1 MPSRVP
7 SSSVG
12 QSHHA
17 VGTASTPAPS
27 SASAPQPATST
38 APAARRRDPQFAELL
53 QLQRQNN
60 APRVSA
66 ANVRTA
72 QADTWNVEHAI
83 NDMAERLPDR
93 HTRWLKKS
101 ASPQY
106 LYAKDLAADQRG
118 QLEQA
123 LERRFRNPAA
133 TAEHRDAAL
142 TMWLSVQQARLRTH
156 TSRHRNHHNAEQFET
171 AVLSVPI
178 PLMALAYRTQRRR
191 YYSSP
196 LRPEYRA
203 AFNNFMRVIGD
214 PSLTESTR
222 QRVAEQLTYHWRS
235 EETIARHERAQLEQQ
250 GVMGLAES
258 GYQVSEDFEH
268 AGLTALERQVVIQ
281 QEGRGVPSALYIQA
295 LQTERQRAQP
305 GSIRAESLAGQLASA
320 RAAANAPASASTSA
334 QPSGSAD
341 DAAAR
346 LRRATADDIQ
356 RQRRPL
362 GSEIKAWL
370 KLAGGKSL
378 PDAKAF
384 DHEADADAFA
394 RLLKRRRPRSLI
406 PFFVR
411 RDQVVADG
419 ARVIRAIAKDA
430 DLRKDVFSAAET
442 ALGSCGDNVAE
453 GFSNIVTMVDTHEL
467 VARVRSGEIDQP
479 KLESWAR
486 QRYRLDSLIAE
497 VSQMTARSR
506 NREGRAGTTT
516 DRQLEREPV
525 ETMLHA
531 KVALKKELDLPKN
544 IPSRMMHPLASV
556 LGKATLKR
564 LAETVRAKEADPAGL
579 AKYLLSNDAW
589 RTAMRTLHSAAF
601 TRLESRFAPKKAAL
615 AEEAPPQPT
624 DAEGLEFLA
633 ERVAYAERTQLFTQK
648 VRAAEDRLLLRLSGR
663 DELVPVVVVGAG
675 PSQGSH

>member
-1 MPSRVP
+1 M
-7 SSSVG
+7 
-12 QSHHA
+12 
-17 VGTASTPAPS
+17 
-27 SASAPQPATST
+27 
-38 APAARRRDPQFAELL
+38 
-53 QLQRQNN
+53 
-60 APRVSA
+60 
-66 ANVRTA
+66 RTA

-214 PSLTESTR
+214 SSLTGSTR
-222 QRVAEQLTYHWRS
+222 QRVAAQLEYHWRS
-235 EETIARHERAQLEQQ
+235 EETIARHERAQLEQH
-250 GVMGLAES
+250 GVTGLAES

-334 QPSGSAD
+334 QPSGSVD

-362 GSEIKAWL
+362 GAEMKAWL
-370 KLAGGKSL
+370 KRAGGKSL

-394 RLLKRRRPRSLI
+394 RLLERRRPHSLI

-411 RDQVVADG
+411 RDPVVADG

-430 DLRKDVFSAAET
+430 DLRKNVFSAAET
-442 ALGSCGDNVAE
+442 ALGSCGDNVVE
-453 GFSNIVTMVDTHEL
+453 GFSNIVTLVDTHEL

-486 QRYRLDSLIAE
+486 QRYRLDSLITE
-497 VSQMTARSR
+497 VNQMTARSR
-506 NREGRAGTTT
+506 NRGGRAATV
-516 DRQLEREPV
+516 V
-525 ETMLHA
+525 ET
-531 KVALKKELDLPKN
+531 
-544 IPSRMMHPLASV
+544 
-556 LGKATLKR
+556 
-564 LAETVRAKEADPAGL
+564 AGGV
-579 AKYLLSNDAW
+579 
-589 RTAMRTLHSAAF
+589 
-601 TRLESRFAPKKAAL
+601 
-615 AEEAPPQPT
+615 PPP
-624 DAEGLEFLA
+624 
-633 ERVAYAERTQLFTQK
+633 
-648 VRAAEDRLLLRLSGR
+648 
-663 DELVPVVVVGAG
+663 
-675 PSQGSH
+675 

>member
-7 SSSVG
+7 SASVG

-17 VGTASTPAPS
+17 VGTASTSAAS
-27 SASAPQPATST
+27 SASASQPATST
-38 APAARRRDPQFAELL
+38 APAARRRDPQFGEL
-53 QLQRQNN
+53 LQRQNN

-66 ANVRTA
+66 ANVHAA
-72 QADTWNVEHAI
+72 QAGTWNVESAI
-83 NDMAERLPDR
+83 NDMAGRSSDR

-106 LYAKDLAADQRG
+106 LYAKALTARQRG
-118 QLEQA
+118 QLGRA

-156 TSRHRNHHNAEQFET
+156 TSGHRHHHNVEQFET
-171 AVLSVPI
+171 AVWSVPI
-178 PLMALAYRTQRRR
+178 PLMALGYRTQRRR

-214 PSLTESTR
+214 PSLSQATR
-222 QRVAEQLTYHWRS
+222 QQVAAQLEYHWRS

-268 AGLTALERQVVIQ
+268 ARLTALERQAVIQ
-281 QEGRGVPSALYIQA
+281 QAGRGVPPALYLQA
-295 LQTERQRAQP
+295 LETEQQRAQP
-305 GSIRAESLAGQLASA
+305 GSIRAESLARQLASV
-320 RAAANAPASASTSA
+320 RAAANAPARASTSA
-334 QPSGSAD
+334 QASGSDD

-394 RLLKRRRPRSLI
+394 RLLERRRPGSLI
-406 PFFVR
+406 PFLAS
-411 RDQVVADG
+411 RDPVVADG
-419 ARVIRAIAKDA
+419 AMVIRAIAKDA
-430 DLRKDVFSAAET
+430 DLRKSVFSAAET
-442 ALGSCGDNVAE
+442 ALGSCGDNVVE

-467 VARVRSGEIDQP
+467 VAKVRSGEIDQP

-486 QRYRLDSLIAE
+486 QRYRLDSLITE
-497 VSQMTARSR
+497 VNQMTARSR
-506 NREGRAGTTT
+506 NREGRAATVT

-544 IPSRMMHPLASV
+544 IPSRMMYPRASV

-579 AKYLLSNDAW
+579 AKYLLSNDSW
-589 RTAMRTLHSAAF
+589 RTAMQTLHSAAF
-601 TRLESRFAPKKAAL
+601 TQLKNRFAPEKAAL

-624 DAEGLEFLA
+624 DAEGLEFLE
-633 ERVAYAERTQLFTQK
+633 ERVAYAERTQVFTQK

-663 DELVPVVVVGAG
+663 GVLVQMVVGAG
-675 PSQGSH
+675 PSQGGR

>member
-7 SSSVG
+7 SASVG

-17 VGTASTPAPS
+17 VGTASTSAAS
-27 SASAPQPATST
+27 SASASQPATST
-38 APAARRRDPQFAELL
+38 APAARRRDPQFGEL
-53 QLQRQNN
+53 LQRQNN

-66 ANVRTA
+66 ANVHAA
-72 QADTWNVEHAI
+72 QAGTWNVESAI
-83 NDMAERLPDR
+83 NDMAGRSSDR

-106 LYAKDLAADQRG
+106 LYAKALTARQRG
-118 QLEQA
+118 QLERA

-156 TSRHRNHHNAEQFET
+156 TSGHRHHHNVEQFET
-171 AVLSVPI
+171 AVWSVPI
-178 PLMALAYRTQRRR
+178 PLMALGYRTQRRR

-214 PSLTESTR
+214 PSLSQATR
-222 QRVAEQLTYHWRS
+222 QQVAAQLEYHWRS

-268 AGLTALERQVVIQ
+268 ARLTALERQAVIQ
-281 QEGRGVPSALYIQA
+281 QAGRGVPPALYLQA
-295 LQTERQRAQP
+295 LETEQQRAQP
-305 GSIRAESLAGQLASA
+305 GSIRAESLARQLASV
-320 RAAANAPASASTSA
+320 RAAANAPARASTSA
-334 QPSGSAD
+334 QASGSDD

-394 RLLKRRRPRSLI
+394 RLLERRRPGSLI
-406 PFFVR
+406 PFLAS
-411 RDQVVADG
+411 RDPVVADG
-419 ARVIRAIAKDA
+419 AMVIRAIAKDA
-430 DLRKDVFSAAET
+430 DLRKSVFSAAET
-442 ALGSCGDNVAE
+442 ALGSCGDNVVE

-467 VARVRSGEIDQP
+467 VAKVRSGEIDQP

-486 QRYRLDSLIAE
+486 QRYRLDSLITE
-497 VSQMTARSR
+497 VNQMTARSR
-506 NREGRAGTTT
+506 NREGRAATVT

-544 IPSRMMHPLASV
+544 IPSRMMYPRASV

-579 AKYLLSNDAW
+579 AKYLLSNDSW
-589 RTAMRTLHSAAF
+589 RTAMQTLHSAAF
-601 TRLESRFAPKKAAL
+601 TQLKNRFAPEKAAL

-624 DAEGLEFLA
+624 DAEGLEFLE
-633 ERVAYAERTQLFTQK
+633 ERVAYAERTQVFTQK

-663 DELVPVVVVGAG
+663 GVLVQMVVGAG
-675 PSQGSH
+675 PSQGGR

>member
-17 VGTASTPAPS
+17 VGVASTSASS
-27 SASAPQPATST
+27 SASQPATST
-38 APAARRRDPQFAELL
+38 APAARRRDPQLAELL

-72 QADTWNVEHAI
+72 QAGTWNVESAI
-83 NDMAERLPDR
+83 NDMAGRSSDR

-106 LYAKDLAADQRG
+106 LYAKALTTRQRG
-118 QLEQA
+118 QLERV
-123 LERRFRNPAA
+123 LERRFRHPAA
-133 TAEHRDAAL
+133 TAERRDAAL

-156 TSRHRNHHNAEQFET
+156 TSGHRNHHNAEQFET
-171 AVLSVPI
+171 AALSVPI

-214 PSLTESTR
+214 PSLSEATR
-222 QRVAEQLTYHWRS
+222 QQVAAQLTYHWRS
-235 EETIARHERAQLEQQ
+235 EETIARHERAQLEQH

-268 AGLTALERQVVIQ
+268 ASLTALERQAVIRQ
-281 QEGRGVPSALYIQA
+281 GGRGVPSALYIQA
-295 LQTERQRAQP
+295 LETERQRAQP
-305 GSIRAESLAGQLASA
+305 GSLRAESLAGRLASV
-320 RAAANAPASASTSA
+320 RAPANAPASASTSP
-334 QPSGSAD
+334 QPSGSVD

-346 LRRATADDIQ
+346 LRRATANDIKQ
-356 RQRRPL
+356 RQRPL
-362 GSEIKAWL
+362 GSELKAWL

-384 DHEADADAFA
+384 DREADADAFA
-394 RLLKRRRPRSLI
+394 RLLERRRPRSLI
-406 PFFVR
+406 PFFAR
-411 RDQVVADG
+411 RGPVVADG
-419 ARVIRAIAKDA
+419 ARVIRAIAKDT
-430 DLRKDVFSAAET
+430 DLRKNVFSAAET
-442 ALGSCGDNVAE
+442 ALGSCGDNVVE
-453 GFSNIVTMVDTHEL
+453 GFSNIVTLVDTHEL
-467 VARVRSGEIDQP
+467 VAKVRSGEIDQP

-486 QRYRLDSLIAE
+486 QRFRLDSLTTE
-497 VSQMTARSR
+497 VSQMIARSR
-506 NREGRAGTTT
+506 NREGRAATTT

-531 KVALKKELDLPKN
+531 KVALKKALDLPKN
-544 IPSRMMHPLASV
+544 IPSRMMYQGASV
-556 LGKATLKR
+556 LGKADLKL

-579 AKYLLSNDAW
+579 ARYLLSNDAW

-601 TRLESRFAPKKAAL
+601 TRIESRFAPEWTAL
-615 AEEAPPQPT
+615 AAEVPPQPK
-624 DAEGLEFLA
+624 DAEGLEFLE
-633 ERVAYAERTQLFTQK
+633 ERVAYAERSQALTEN
-648 VRAAEDRLLLRLSGR
+648 VRAAEDQLLLRLSGR
-663 DELVPVVVVGAG
+663 DALVQTVVGAG
-675 PSQGSH
+675 PSQGGR